1 MARDSFSSSR
11 LTWPFFSLK
20 QLSSSQEAMSLA
32 NRKTKMTFRDQ
43 FSPLA
48 RHIERWR
55 SRVQQV
61 YGQGSK
67 ALAFASLPCP
77 ATSLPW
83 CVCGGGLG
91 HCTRRGR
98 RTPGGYW
105 VQGPSKGHKEQTGF
119 LLSWDTQHWPGPLPA
134 TVTVRVK
141 SSPLLRVIVM
151 GSQPSHVGS
160 HTATGSSSHSKDED
174 TGTSRNTA
182 AG

>member
-83 CVCGGGLG
+83 CVCGGLGPLHQEGQENPRWVLGPGSFQGSQRTNRVLALLG
-91 HCTRRGR
+91 HSTLARPSSCHRNSQSKVLSTIAGHSHGKSAESRGQPHSNR
-98 RTPGGYW
+98 L
-105 VQGPSKGHKEQTGF
+105 Q
-119 LLSWDTQHWPGPLPA
+119 LPL
-134 TVTVRVK
+134 
-141 SSPLLRVIVM
+141 
-151 GSQPSHVGS
+151 
-160 HTATGSSSHSKDED
+160 
-174 TGTSRNTA
+174 
-182 AG
+182 